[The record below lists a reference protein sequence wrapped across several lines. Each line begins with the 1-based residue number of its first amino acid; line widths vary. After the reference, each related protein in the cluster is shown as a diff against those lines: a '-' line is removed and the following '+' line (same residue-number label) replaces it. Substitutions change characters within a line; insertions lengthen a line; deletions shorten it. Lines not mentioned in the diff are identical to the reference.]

1 MSLYFTLCTLKMCC
15 FTANHSVFSPFILT
29 QFMCTLVKTTRNVD
43 KLFVVFLAIVSYTPM
58 TLFENWVVE
67 VSFFGLRLIY
77 MCVMPCIS
85 FTPPQTVI
93 ACAKY
98 ICDHRAE
105 IVQMHFT
112 FSTNIGHLVT
122 SDWNIYS
129 FCCGIPL
136 FICAS
141 THIIR
146 KRKEMVIAQNVAI
159 LQSDSVCCPSNMHMK
174 MSLSWLFS

>member
-1 MSLYFTLCTLKMCC
+1 
-15 FTANHSVFSPFILT
+15 
-29 QFMCTLVKTTRNVD
+29 
-43 KLFVVFLAIVSYTPM
+43 M
-58 TLFENWVVE
+58 TLFGNWVVE

-98 ICDHRAE
+98 ICGHRAE

-141 THIIR
+141 TNYKKTQRNGYCTKCGYIAIR
-146 KRKEMVIAQNVAI
+146 CRMLPIQYAHENVTVLAIFIKLRMQFISIACGPIQIRRKSQRTAHNI
-159 LQSDSVCCPSNMHMK
+159 L
-174 MSLSWLFS
+174 